1 MVSLLP
7 DDGYGIIGT
16 PAETEGETR
25 FPGVRPGKYVVEAS
39 APGYLTVRQSMQIE
53 AGHRE
58 RILYVVM
65 KPIPAAQGAEKKPA
79 EATTLSAAES
89 LSAAAARP
97 AVNGARDF
105 WKAHEL
111 EENVPPVDARV
122 ECPTPQVLKGVGAR
136 M

>member
-25 FPGVRPGKYVVEAS
+25 FPGVWPGKYVVEAS

-65 KPIPAAQGAEKKPA
+65 KPIPAAQGAEETSGGYNALGGREPVC
-79 EATTLSAAES
+79 
-89 LSAAAARP
+89 R
-97 AVNGARDF
+97 GG
-105 WKAHEL
+105 KAS
-111 EENVPPVDARV
+111 R
-122 ECPTPQVLKGVGAR
+122 
-136 M
+136 